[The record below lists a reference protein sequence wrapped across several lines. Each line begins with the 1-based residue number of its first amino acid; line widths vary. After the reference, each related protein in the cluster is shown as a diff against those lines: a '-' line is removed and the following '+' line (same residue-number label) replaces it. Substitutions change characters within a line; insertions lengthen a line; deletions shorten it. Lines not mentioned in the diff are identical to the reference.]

1 METPHRDV
9 ILTFMGKLATITV
22 DVKARDICFEQRW
35 VTSLKNVRRSV
46 IYGVCA
52 ARQQKHSREVIVWQ

>member
-1 METPHRDV
+1 
-9 ILTFMGKLATITV
+9 MGTLATITA
-22 DVKARDICFEQRW
+22 DVKARDICFEQLW

-46 IYGVCA
+46 IYGVWA